1 MEFIKRSYLLN
12 ISYYIIDKFLFIA
25 LSELYNK
32 LYISYKI
39 NKNNDKEKWK
49 EYYINVTQVVKCDI
63 ENFNIIDK

>member
-39 NKNNDKEKWK
+39 NKNNDKEK
-49 EYYINVTQVVKCDI
+49 
-63 ENFNIIDK
+63 